1 MCRICA
7 VGNFFRKL
15 GTFPELHLPCLV
27 NQNLNV
33 SAFRGRYFCL
43 HLFGQSHRS
52 APMIM
57 TKNNYLLPF
66 ALVCSLFF
74 LWGIVN
80 SLNGTLIR
88 HFQFALD
95 LERWQA
101 GIVDSAFYFGYFV
114 MALPAGMFM
123 RKYGYKK
130 GILAGLALYA
140 IGALL
145 FYPAANIRVY
155 AFFLFCLFTIAS
167 GLAFLETAANLY
179 VTVLGPK
186 EKSEFRIN
194 LAQSFNGISIVLGP
208 IIGSLFIFS
217 KKDYTAEV
225 LATMTADEIS
235 QARLESAL
243 SVQGPYLVVGAIVAF
258 VALLFWLT
266 KMPEIGR
273 EEEAA
278 AGNVSI
284 GGLLKKYPH
293 LALGVVA
300 QFANVGAQATLWGYF
315 VDFKV
320 ELARD
325 SHLGFVNSLY
335 RVSAE
340 MTPEQIANFH
350 ASFAFI
356 LFMLGR
362 FIGTALMNKSEPR
375 KVLLAYSVASVALVS
390 LAFLTGGL
398 TAVVCIML
406 TYFCQSIMFPTIFA
420 LSTKNLEP
428 AESKLASSLV
438 IMAIVG
444 GAVLPPIAG
453 RLSSIGGMQTALI
466 IPFLCFSYVVWYVW
480 NYRRLARY

>member
-57 TKNNYLLPF
+57 TKNNYFLPF

-155 AFFLFCLFTIAS
+155 AFFLFCLFHC
-167 GLAFLETAANLY
+167 F
-179 VTVLGPK
+179 
-186 EKSEFRIN
+186 F
-194 LAQSFNGISIVLGP
+194 
-208 IIGSLFIFS
+208 FIF
-217 KKDYTAEV
+217 
-225 LATMTADEIS
+225 
-235 QARLESAL
+235 
-243 SVQGPYLVVGAIVAF
+243 
-258 VALLFWLT
+258 
-266 KMPEIGR
+266 
-273 EEEAA
+273 
-278 AGNVSI
+278 
-284 GGLLKKYPH
+284 
-293 LALGVVA
+293 
-300 QFANVGAQATLWGYF
+300 
-315 VDFKV
+315 
-320 ELARD
+320 
-325 SHLGFVNSLY
+325 
-335 RVSAE
+335 
-340 MTPEQIANFH
+340 
-350 ASFAFI
+350 
-356 LFMLGR
+356 
-362 FIGTALMNKSEPR
+362 
-375 KVLLAYSVASVALVS
+375 AY
-390 LAFLTGGL
+390 
-398 TAVVCIML
+398 
-406 TYFCQSIMFPTIFA
+406 
-420 LSTKNLEP
+420 
-428 AESKLASSLV
+428 
-438 IMAIVG
+438 
-444 GAVLPPIAG
+444 
-453 RLSSIGGMQTALI
+453 
-466 IPFLCFSYVVWYVW
+466 
-480 NYRRLARY
+480 